1 MRKYLSSLLVIF
13 LLITLSFCQ
22 QDDAT
27 EAATFDELEA
37 IMTQDQIDALND
49 PYQELTGDGL
59 AKWCKED
66 CYQIHIICRDE
77 SETRA

>member
-1 MRKYLSSLLVIF
+1 
-13 LLITLSFCQ
+13 
-22 QDDAT
+22 
-27 EAATFDELEA
+27 
-37 IMTQDQIDALND
+37 MTQDQIDALND

-77 SETRA
+77 SETRAQSQKCRDELTECQNTCDNPTPPPVISETVPEGDL